1 MGNYSGGGNFNMT
14 GKRRYTLIM
23 LLCMVT
29 VLGSMIIAPEEAHA
43 KSMKLAKVTSVRVTS
58 TDYNA
63 VYLKWGAQSG
73 VKKYQVY
80 RSTSRTGKYKL
91 IRTNSKNTYKDAH
104 VQTGI
109 TYWYK
114 VRAVKGLRRGAFS
127 APVNGVPRLKKP
139 DFHAASRPEGAKLTA
154 GKVNGA
160 QGYIFYRGGKVIK
173 TQSGRV
179 YTDKGAPAMDPA
191 IYKVVAYR
199 NVKGKRQISPVSKQ
213 LPASK
218 ITVKVKLV
226 GTKLPGT
233 IKSTSDF
240 KKTGYISSNYPFNGV
255 EIGIIRDNKWVR
267 KYQRKGLNT
276 MGLNLSNADSS
287 FSFKNLPSGSYKF
300 RIYVHFEDGVVH
312 TVLNHPFTVNR
323 TYGNPNLKGAAGA
336 VAWAKDIANDDS
348 FAYGTGR
355 RAHKRGCYFCGTN
368 SKFKPAGY
376 EKTYCCNPF
385 VLAAYAHGAKDP
397 TMLKKCQEG
406 ACGGM
411 LPREWDY
418 GCFKTVG
425 PTKKVAYTSLK
436 PGDFIISDPSAGG
449 PYNHVW
455 MFCGNNQYVDAGKEG
470 WGKDTIAVRSNAK
483 GYYQI
488 YQRGGCYVMRYTK

>member
-1 MGNYSGGGNFNMT
+1 
-14 GKRRYTLIM
+14 
-23 LLCMVT
+23 MVT
-29 VLGSMIIAPEEAHA
+29 ALGFMIVAPEEAHA
-43 KSMKLAKVTSVRVTS
+43 KSTKPAKVTSMRVTS

-80 RSTSRTGKYKL
+80 RSTSKGGKYKL
-91 IRTNSKNTYKDAH
+91 LKTSTKNTYKDTH

-127 APVNGVPRLKKP
+127 AIVKGVPRLKKP

-160 QGYIFYRGGKVIK
+160 QGYIFYKGGKVLR
-173 TQSGRV
+173 TQSSRV

-240 KKTGYISSNYPFNGV
+240 KKTGYISSNYPFVGV
-255 EIGIIRDNKWVR
+255 EIGIVRDNKWVR

-276 MGLNLSNADSS
+276 KGLNLSNADSS
-287 FSFKNLPSGSYKF
+287 FTFKNLPSGSYKF

-312 TVLNHPFTVNR
+312 TLLNHPFTVNR

-336 VAWAKDIANDDS
+336 VAWAKDVANDDS

-355 RAHKRGCYFCGTN
+355 ASHSAGCYFCGTN
-368 SKFKPAGY
+368 EPIKKSRVKNQGGTWSNRWNM
-376 EKTYCCNPF
+376 TYCCNPF
-385 VLAAYAHGAKDP
+385 VFAAYAHGAKNAK
-397 TMLKKCQEG
+397 MLKACSNG

-411 LPREWDY
+411 EPDDWTSY

-425 PTKKVAYTSLK
+425 ATKKVAYSSLK
-436 PGDFIISDPSAGG
+436 AGDVIISAENP
-449 PYNHVW
+449 NHVW
-455 MFCGNNQYVDAGKEG
+455 MFCGNGQYVEAGYEG
-470 WGKDTIAVRSNAK
+470 WGAGTIAVKNNAA
-483 GYYQI
+483 GNYSRYQK
-488 YQRGGCYVMRYTK
+488 RGCNVMRYTGK